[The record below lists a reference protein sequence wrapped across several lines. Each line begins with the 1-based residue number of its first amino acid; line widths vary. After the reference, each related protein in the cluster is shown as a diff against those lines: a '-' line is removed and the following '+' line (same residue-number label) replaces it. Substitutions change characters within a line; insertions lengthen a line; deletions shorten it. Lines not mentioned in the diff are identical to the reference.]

1 MTKDT
6 YRRGVPADP
15 REPKGDFVA
24 VVERVRGEIAAT
36 GEDKV
41 RIPDAYVSPLG
52 PTERDAIMRLLRD
65 GTYRRA
71 AARIGEEDP
80 DVADQ

>member
-1 MTKDT
+1 
-6 YRRGVPADP
+6 VAADP
-15 REPKGDFVA
+15 LEPKDDFVA
-24 VVERVRGEIAAT
+24 VVERVRGELAAT

-41 RIPDAYVSPLG
+41 PIPDEYVSPLG

-71 AARIGEEDP
+71 AARVGEQDP
-80 DVADQ
+80 DVADH